1 MDLNLIIFGI
11 LFLVLGYL
19 IGVKKQTWLL
29 SGFNEKRVK
38 NKKKL
43 SYLVGGTLTFLGV
56 VLIIGGITGRLIP
69 EYFIKFVVAA
79 MFGLVLYVNIKLV
92 E

>member
-43 SYLVGGTLTFLGV
+43 AHLVGGTLAFLSII
-56 VLIIGGITGRLIP
+56 LIIGGVIGWLTP
-69 EYFIKFVVAA
+69 EYFMIFVVAV
-79 MFGLVLYVNIKLV
+79 MLGLIFYVNIMLV

>member
-43 SYLVGGTLTFLGV
+43 AHLVGGTLVFLSIL
-56 VLIIGGITGRLIP
+56 LIIGGIIGWLTP
-69 EYFIKFVVAA
+69 EYIMIFVVAV
-79 MFGLVLYVNIKLV
+79 MLGLIFYVNIMLV

>member
-19 IGVKKQTWLL
+19 IGVKKQIWLL

-43 SYLVGGTLTFLGV
+43 AHLVGGTLTFLSI
-56 VLIIGGITGRLIP
+56 VLIIGGIIGRLTP
-69 EYFIKFVVAA
+69 EYYMMFAVAV
-79 MFGLVLYVNIKLV
+79 MFGLILYVNIKLV